1 MISCP
6 GCGFLMSDDERRCSS
21 CSSDHATG
29 PDGGHTR
36 FDLDAVEA
44 SAGGLPTGDASSTAL
59 LERRAPVVSPM
70 PAHVQYRERGRRG
83 RRNLVVALVA
93 LVLLSAGVVFGL
105 DGRGPLAGPM
115 VEAGLAEPPA
125 VRIPSSWV
133 EVTSEAGRFRA
144 ALPHG
149 AEPLDEGLAGYSTRV
164 GEGAALTVFSTDFD
178 LGPVGMEPYRSTD
191 GVDELVDRL
200 SVTFGLG
207 DEVVRREVRAA
218 EGWATDAV
226 YVTDDGVTTRAR
238 FHLARDRLHVLT
250 TTGPD
255 SAMDEL
261 DEAHPRML
269 SEFRLE

>member
-21 CSSDHATG
+21 CSPDDAMG
-29 PDGGHTR
+29 PDDGHSR
-36 FDLDAVEA
+36 FDLDAVE
-44 SAGGLPTGDASSTAL
+44 SGAGGLSAGAPSTAL
-59 LERRAPVVSPM
+59 LERRAPVVTPM
-70 PAHVQYRERGRRG
+70 PEHVQYRERGRGG
-83 RRNLVVALVA
+83 RRNLVVALLA
-93 LVLLSAGVVFGL
+93 LVLLSAGVVTGL

-115 VEAGLAEPPA
+115 VDAGFAEPPA
-125 VRIPSSWV
+125 VRIPAEWVGVSSD
-133 EVTSEAGRFRA
+133 EGRFRA

-149 AEPLDEGLAGYSTRV
+149 AEPLGEGLTGFSTRV
-164 GEGAALTVFSTDFD
+164 GDGAALTVFSTDFD
-178 LGPVGMEPYRSTD
+178 LGPAGMEPYRSTA
-191 GVDELVDRL
+191 GVDELVDRIG
-200 SVTFGLG
+200 VTFGLG

-255 SAMDEL
+255 SAMDQL
-261 DEAHPRML
+261 DEVHPRML